1 MPYGDDATVSRVL
14 SQCRTWAVVGLSD
27 DPFRA
32 AWGVAQFLQARGKR
46 VVPVHPR
53 AQAVF
58 GEAGYRSLE
67 EIPFPVDCVD
77 VFRRSEEAGRH
88 ADEAV
93 AIGAR
98 AVWFQLG
105 VVDEAAGARAEAAG
119 LDVVMDRC
127 PKIDW
132 GRLGPR

>member
-14 SQCRTWAVVGLSD
+14 SDCQTWAVVGLSD

-32 AWGVAQFLQARGKR
+32 AWGVAQFLQAKGKR

-53 AQAVF
+53 AQTVF
-58 GEAGYRSLE
+58 GEKGYRSLAD
-67 EIPFPVDCVD
+67 IPFPVDCVD

-93 AIGAR
+93 EIGAK

-105 VVDEAAGARAEAAG
+105 VVHEAAGARAAAAG

>member
-14 SQCRTWAVVGLSD
+14 SDCQTWAVVGLSQD
-27 DPFRA
+27 RFRA
-32 AWGVAQFLQARGKR
+32 AWGVAQFLQAKGKR

-53 AQAVF
+53 AQTVL
-58 GEAGYRSLE
+58 GEEGYRSLAD
-67 EIPFPVDCVD
+67 IPFPVDCVD

-93 AIGAR
+93 QIGAR

-105 VVDEAAGARAEAAG
+105 VVDEAAGARAAAAG